1 MGRFGVPPIGG
12 VSRPDS
18 IRASKETG
26 RARMESEPVE
36 GHDHARDDVT
46 PPHRC
51 HACGGYV
58 TKHAADPETFVP
70 GGYFCDD
77 CGEAAK

>member
-1 MGRFGVPPIGG
+1 
-12 VSRPDS
+12 
-18 IRASKETG
+18 
-26 RARMESEPVE
+26 MESEPVE